1 VTYFCLLLQSY
12 VFTTKDTKLLA
23 TDAQI
28 LQKAQSLTAD
38 YFVCSLRSGRRFFLP
53 KKAQKIL
60 TAMSA
65 KIRKV

>member
-12 VFTTKDTKLLA
+12 VFSTKDTKLLA

-53 KKAQKIL
+53 KKAQKIFNRNE
-60 TAMSA
+60 
-65 KIRKV
+65 RKD